1 MKLNKIKCVVS
12 DFDNTMYS
20 YGEWA
25 NEDIL
30 TERFLHEQNLLPG
43 IENKVEYLSKL
54 YPQYHI
60 IQFVFAYLHDNNIDD
75 SAFRK
80 FNNENISEIRK
91 PETVFIK
98 PEIIKEIS
106 KKYKLFM
113 ISDSFKSYLLYYLDY
128 AKINTDW
135 FDDIL
140 QNQYDDEGYTKIPMM
155 KTVLEQT
162 GLKPEEIVMVGDS
175 EKSDIL
181 PAKIVGF
188 QTYHVKDVFDT
199 EKFLNRLLEV

>member
-1 MKLNKIKCVVS
+1 MKLNKIKCVVL

-98 PEIIKEIS
+98 PEIIKAIS
-106 KKYKLFM
+106 EKYKLFM
-113 ISDSFKSYLLYYLDY
+113 VSDSFKSYLLYYLDY
-128 AKINTDW
+128 AKINKDW

-155 KTVLEQT
+155 KSVLEQT

-175 EKSDIL
+175 EKSDIM

>member
-1 MKLNKIKCVVS
+1 MKLNKIKCVVL

-106 KKYKLFM
+106 KKYKLF
-113 ISDSFKSYLLYYLDY
+113 INEEEFEGEYTIREFIDIFSERYGENFTRQGIETSVKRNTLYKNKYKFKL
-128 AKINTDW
+128 
-135 FDDIL
+135 
-140 QNQYDDEGYTKIPMM
+140 
-155 KTVLEQT
+155 
-162 GLKPEEIVMVGDS
+162 
-175 EKSDIL
+175 
-181 PAKIVGF
+181 
-188 QTYHVKDVFDT
+188 VK
-199 EKFLNRLLEV
+199 

>member
-1 MKLNKIKCVVS
+1 MKLNKIKCVVL

-75 SAFRK
+75 STFRK

-128 AKINTDW
+128 AKINKDW

>member
-1 MKLNKIKCVVS
+1 MKLNKIKCVVL

-128 AKINTDW
+128 AKINKDW